1 MQLPALL
8 GITFCHSLLLQHLKL
23 KYYERLQT
31 QFQTDQNQELPQKR
45 SDMLLL
51 PLLNCNF
58 PAVEPVCTTGMKSAL
73 IAVSQSLCSP

>member
-31 QFQTDQNQELPQKR
+31 QCQTDQNQELPQKR
-45 SDMLLL
+45 SDMLLFPLQNCKL
-51 PLLNCNF
+51 PRSR
-58 PAVEPVCTTGMKSAL
+58 ADTKY
-73 IAVSQSLCSP
+73 